1 MRTRFPVFLVTCA
14 LLGGG
19 SVAVAAVPDAKTSGP
34 RGVLIRPT
42 AVSDAKTLGPR
53 LAIIRPTAVSDA
65 KTVGGRVAMIRPTA
79 VSDAKTLGPR
89 ASIVRPTSPHIVFAV
104 SDAKSAGARALLAS
118 TRPTVVSGTAT
129 CASGASSVQTPS
141 ARALLDLNAPRSNR
155 D

>member
-53 LAIIRPTAVSDA
+53 LAI
-65 KTVGGRVAMIRPTA
+65 IRPTA